1 MFTLMTTS
9 QASNYSNSGDYFW
22 INAIHV
28 VAGNT
33 QHLNTLLASD
43 IDYKAKG

>member
-9 QASNYSNSGDYFW
+9 QASNYSNSRLFLDQRDPR
-22 INAIHV
+22 V